1 MGYDFD
7 CHVPFIIGNPV
18 KNSNQRNK
26 STITKN
32 HTKSK
37 ASCRGIQLPSLKCC
51 FVLLSLCVKLMNCY
65 RNKYNYEENDLKV
78 WLMKPSADTR
88 DGVQILRSRI
98 GLQAQV
104 QVLQPGQLSLPVQ

>member
-37 ASCRGIQLPSLKCC
+37 ASLWLETIQDSLDKVNDM
-51 FVLLSLCVKLMNCY
+51 FDLNISVKF
-65 RNKYNYEENDLKV
+65 RFDQEDNKDAAVDN
-78 WLMKPSADTR
+78 
-88 DGVQILRSRI
+88 
-98 GLQAQV
+98 GLV
-104 QVLQPGQLSLPVQ
+104 